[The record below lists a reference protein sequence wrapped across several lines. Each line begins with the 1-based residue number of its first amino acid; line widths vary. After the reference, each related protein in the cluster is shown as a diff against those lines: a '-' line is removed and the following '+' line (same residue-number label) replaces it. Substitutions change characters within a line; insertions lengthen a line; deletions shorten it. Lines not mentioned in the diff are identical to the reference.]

1 MMICTRI
8 STVSASRASSRSDVP
23 FDEIRR
29 NMDVDVGRAC
39 ENVLV
44 RTARVHNPL
53 LDCQPLYFP

>member
-1 MMICTRI
+1 MHPHIDGQRFPCEFE
-8 STVSASRASSRSDVP
+8 VGFVP

-29 NMDVDVGRAC
+29 SMDVDVGRAR